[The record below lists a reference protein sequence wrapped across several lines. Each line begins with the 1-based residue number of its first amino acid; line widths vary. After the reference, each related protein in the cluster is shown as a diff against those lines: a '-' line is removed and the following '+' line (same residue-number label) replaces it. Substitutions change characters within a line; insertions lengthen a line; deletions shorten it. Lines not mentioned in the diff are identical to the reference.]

1 MLLSEAHRPLTHPIN
16 VPEPSLGQ
24 ALRRDPGTETLPSPR
39 GLPAV
44 SQSRQ
49 ENSQVPG
56 ERVL

>member
-1 MLLSEAHRPLTHPIN
+1 MLLSEAHMPLTHPI
-16 VPEPSLGQ
+16 EPSLGQ

>member
-1 MLLSEAHRPLTHPIN
+1 MPLTHPLN

-24 ALRRDPGTETLPSPR
+24 ALRRDPGTETQSLGPR
-39 GLPAV
+39 GLLAV

>member
-1 MLLSEAHRPLTHPIN
+1 MPLTHPLN

-24 ALRRDPGTETLPSPR
+24 ALRRDPGTETQSLGPR
-39 GLPAV
+39 GLLVV